1 MDIIST
7 VYPFTQQ
14 GYKFFGRVLMLG
26 PSACEP
32 VLPPQ
37 AENPDKRTISIPWGA
52 GIFLTV

>member
-14 GYKFFGRVLMLG
+14 GYKFFGRVVMLG